1 MAKMGL
7 KYYIWAKMTAEPTDA
22 KPTYA
27 PGKIMGKM
35 VSINVTVSNSEG
47 ELYADDMLS
56 EYASE
61 FSSAEMT
68 TEVDNIALADQAEMY
83 GAQYTE
89 DGELNHYGDD
99 TPPYGAIGGLQVL
112 MVHGVRKFRTWI
124 YWKAKAIMPDMDGT
138 TKGSSISFGTE
149 PLKSKIMSPNFGPW
163 YTAREFDSED
173 AATAYLKSKLGVASY
188 HSVEVQVQGAQAGT
202 EGVSPAGTIMV
213 ADGEDLELTITGTA
227 TALYDNGTDSVG
239 SVSAGKY
246 TLDNVTA
253 GHKIA
258 VIF

>member
-1 MAKMGL
+1 
-7 KYYIWAKMTAEPTDA
+7 
-22 KPTYA
+22 
-27 PGKIMGKM
+27 
-35 VSINVTVSNSEG
+35 
-47 ELYADDMLS
+47 
-56 EYASE
+56 
-61 FSSAEMT
+61 
-68 TEVDNIALADQAEMY
+68 
-83 GAQYTE
+83 
-89 DGELNHYGDD
+89 
-99 TPPYGAIGGLQVL
+99 
-112 MVHGVRKFRTWI
+112 
-124 YWKAKAIMPDMDGT
+124 MDGT

-149 PLKSKIMSPNFGPW
+149 PLKSKIMAPNFGPW
-163 YTAREFDSED
+163 YTAREFDNEE

-188 HSVEVQVQGAQAGT
+188 HSIEVQVQGAQAGT

-253 GHKIA
+253 DHKIA